1 MHLVVN
7 RIISAISTAIFTEFG
22 EGYEV
27 YKESV
32 PQDLQEPCFSVM
44 SLNPT
49 NDQFL
54 GKRYFRQNLCCIQYF
69 PATNK
74 PKQECNGVTE
84 RLYDC
89 LEIIYLDKTI
99 PTRGTQ
105 MNAEFNDGVLSF
117 FVNYDMFVY
126 KQEEKEIMAIQDMS
140 TYVKE

>member
-7 RIISAISTAIFTEFG
+7 KIISAICTAIHNEFG
-22 EGYEV
+22 EGYEI

-32 PQDLQEPCFSVM
+32 TQDLQEPCFSVM
-44 SLNPT
+44 CLNPT
-49 NDQFL
+49 NEQFL
-54 GKRYFRQNLCCIQYF
+54 GKRYYRQNIFCIQYF
-69 PATNK
+69 PSTNK
-74 PKQECNGVTE
+74 SKQECNNVTE

-105 MNAEFNDGVLSF
+105 MNAEYSDGVLSF

-126 KQEEKEIMAIQDMS
+126 KHEEKEKME
-140 TYVKE
+140 TYAVKISEKE